1 MPAAS
6 GLVSLAEC
14 AQRSPVSLEIR
25 MRHHDLDPAVHHG
38 LYAQA
43 CATHGGAH
51 AAWSLAKFT
60 RAVGVSGEQEVPKS
74 PPTAAGMDRRAIGGV
89 QSAEP
94 PQEPPAG
101 RIDFEVD
108 DAVVGAPRP
117 RELAEYL
124 ETPQERVRRSHQM
137 HRADSRIG
145 DQQRCGSWRGH
156 DRQGLPGFLAK
167 GVERECREDEI
178 PDVGGAEYSKA
189 VADGTSVRG
198 KQRFS
203 PLWFLH
209 RRRGGSLS
217 REAEL

>member
-1 MPAAS
+1 MGQGDGCLLKSAP
-6 GLVSLAEC
+6 LVCLQRWEVDGARLA
-14 AQRSPVSLEIR
+14 
-25 MRHHDLDPAVHHG
+25 
-38 LYAQA
+38 
-43 CATHGGAH
+43 
-51 AAWSLAKFT
+51 
-60 RAVGVSGEQEVPKS
+60 
-74 PPTAAGMDRRAIGGV
+74 GV

-101 RIDFEVD
+101 RIDLEVD
-108 DAVVGAPRP
+108 DAIVSTLRP

-145 DQQRCGSWRGH
+145 DQQRCGSWCGH

-167 GVERECREDEI
+167 GVEGERREDEI
-178 PDVGGAEYSKA
+178 PDVGGAEYCKA
-189 VADGTSVRG
+189 VADGPSTRG

-203 PLWFLH
+203 PLSFLH